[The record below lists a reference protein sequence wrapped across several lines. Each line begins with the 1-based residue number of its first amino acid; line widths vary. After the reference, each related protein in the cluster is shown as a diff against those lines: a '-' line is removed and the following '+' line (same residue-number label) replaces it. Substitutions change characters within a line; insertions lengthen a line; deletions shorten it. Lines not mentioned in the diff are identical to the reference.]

1 MTLGGCRG
9 VVHSEG
15 CSPGNR
21 SGLSVSFADVSTAW
35 EITAF
40 AYLGVVSIV
49 LAVIDVRHHRLPNRI
64 VLPSYGVG
72 GALLVVAVLFGAPP
86 SALGRAVVGMV
97 VLFGF
102 YLLLRLLSRR
112 GLGGG
117 DVKLAGVIGLYLGWI
132 GWEAL
137 AIGALAGFVV
147 GGATGVVLMVARRA
161 DRRTRIAF
169 GPAMLIG
176 AWLVIGAS
184 VAGVGTATPG
194 A

>member
-1 MTLGGCRG
+1 M
-9 VVHSEG
+9 
-15 CSPGNR
+15 
-21 SGLSVSFADVSTAW
+21 STIL

-40 AYLGVVSIV
+40 AYLGVISVV

-72 GALLVVAVLFGAPP
+72 GAFLLGAVLFGAPVI
-86 SALGRAVVGMV
+86 ALGRALIGMI
-97 VLFGF
+97 VLFCF
-102 YLLLRLLSRR
+102 YLLLRGLSRR

-117 DVKLAGVIGLYLGWI
+117 DVKLAGVLGLYLGWL

-147 GGATGVVLMVARRA
+147 GGATGVLLILARRA
-161 DRRTRIAF
+161 DRRTPIAF

-184 VAGVGTATPG
+184 VVGSGAGSMLA
-194 A
+194 

>member
-1 MTLGGCRG
+1 M
-9 VVHSEG
+9 
-15 CSPGNR
+15 
-21 SGLSVSFADVSTAW
+21 STALQ
-35 EITAF
+35 ISAF
-40 AYLGVVSIV
+40 AYLGVVSVV
-49 LAVIDVRHHRLPNRI
+49 LAVIDLRHHRLPNRI

-72 GALLVVAVLFGAPP
+72 AALLLGAVLFGAPVV
-86 SALGRAVVGMV
+86 ALVRALVGMV
-97 VLFGF
+97 VLFCF

-117 DVKLAGVIGLYLGWI
+117 DVKLAGVLGLYLGWI

-147 GGATGVVLMVARRA
+147 GGVAGVLLLIARRA

-169 GPAMLIG
+169 GPAMLVG

-184 VAGVGTATPG
+184 VAVSGFSAGFV
-194 A
+194 

>member
-1 MTLGGCRG
+1 MTPDGCRG
-9 VVHSEG
+9 VVHSDG
-15 CSPGNR
+15 CSPGNVC
-21 SGLSVSFADVSTAW
+21 GLSVSFADVPTAW

-40 AYLGVVSIV
+40 AYLGVVSVV

-72 GALLVVAVLFGAPP
+72 GALLVAAVLFGAPP

-117 DVKLAGVIGLYLGWI
+117 DVKLAGVLGLYLGWI

-184 VAGVGTATPG
+184 VAGVGTATLG

>member
-1 MTLGGCRG
+1 MFPR
-9 VVHSEG
+9 
-15 CSPGNR
+15 NR

-86 SALGRAVVGMV
+86 SALGRAVAGMV

>member
-1 MTLGGCRG
+1 MFPR
-9 VVHSEG
+9 
-15 CSPGNR
+15 NR

-72 GALLVVAVLFGAPP
+72 GALLVAAVLFGAPP

-117 DVKLAGVIGLYLGWI
+117 DVKLAGVLGLYLGWI

-137 AIGALAGFVV
+137 KIGALAGFVV
-147 GGATGVVLMVARRA
+147 GGAIGVVLMVARRA